1 MATFGI
7 FPVVA
12 VFSIDFVPHLYR
24 AWYKLSLSYKSCA
37 GFYNY

>member
-12 VFSIDFVPHLYR
+12 VFGIEYVPHLYR
-24 AWYKLSLSYKSCA
+24 AWYKLFLCNKSCA